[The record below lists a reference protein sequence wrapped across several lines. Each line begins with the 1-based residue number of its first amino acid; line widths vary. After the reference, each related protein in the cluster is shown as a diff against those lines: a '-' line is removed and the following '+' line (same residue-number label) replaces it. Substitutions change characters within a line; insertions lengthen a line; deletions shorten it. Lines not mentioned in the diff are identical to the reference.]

1 MGERESNKG
10 FIGLLAGGMGICCGI
25 PLLFGVGAFGAFAGF
40 GLGSSAVVA
49 IGSVVAAIGLWRW
62 RQNAKTCEIPA
73 SAEVV
78 EFGAG
83 VDDRTV

>member
-10 FIGLLAGGMGICCGI
+10 FIGLLAAGMGICCGI

-40 GLGSSAVVA
+40 SLGSLTVVA
-49 IGSVVAAIGLWRW
+49 IGLVAAAVGLWRW
-62 RQNAKTCEIPA
+62 RQNPTSCEIPA

-78 EFGAG
+78 NFEAG